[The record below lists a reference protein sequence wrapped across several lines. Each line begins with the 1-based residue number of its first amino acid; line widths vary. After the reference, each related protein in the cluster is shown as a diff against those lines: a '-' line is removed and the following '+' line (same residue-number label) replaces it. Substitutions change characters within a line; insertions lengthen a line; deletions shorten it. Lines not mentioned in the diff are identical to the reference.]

1 MKSYYPNLIHKLLQS
16 KKVMSLKQIRHEIP
30 DRPRSSLFRDLN
42 KIELLTSYSH
52 TGQHHA
58 LKSMVKFN
66 PNGLWAYKEI
76 YFSKYGTLK
85 NTLVHIVSISQTGM
99 TQKELKTLLCI
110 QVQNTLT
117 HLVKANLLQRRTS
130 ADQVFIYLSPDD
142 SIAEAQWQKRLKLNI
157 NESSMTLPSESI
169 IIDILLEIIRD
180 PDCIIDEDKL
190 SANLKQRR
198 IDVHRNQ
205 LAYVLAY
212 YDLKKNGSRNYQVDP
227 IQN

>member
-1 MKSYYPNLIHKLLQS
+1 MKPSYPNLIHKLLQS

-30 DRPRSSLFRDLN
+30 DRPRSSMFRDLN

-66 PNGLWAYKEI
+66 PNGLWAYKGI
-76 YFSKYGTLK
+76 HFSKYGTLK
-85 NTLVHIVSISQTGM
+85 NTLAHIASISPTGM

-117 HLVKANLLQRRTS
+117 HLVKANLLQRRSST
-130 ADQVFIYLSPDD
+130 DQVFIYLSPDD
-142 SIAEAQWQKRLKLNI
+142 SMADAQWQKRLELNI
-157 NESSMTLPSESI
+157 KESSMRLPSETI

-180 PDCIIDEDKL
+180 RDCIIDKDKL

-198 IDVHRNQ
+198 IDVQANQ
-205 LAYVLAY
+205 LAYVLDY
-212 YDLKKNGSRNYQVDP
+212 YDVKKNGSRNHQIDP